1 MSNPYDGHDPLGHR
15 PTSEW
20 PGYGSAPPPAPYGGH
35 PSYGAGEGPRSTDGI
50 SIAAFV
56 CSLTCCAAPVGI
68 GLGVAGIVRTKGG
81 LRSGRW
87 AAVSGL
93 VIGVVLT
100 VAMIAFFV
108 FAGVM
113 GSRTLWEDD
122 ARVGQCLDLDFL
134 GDEIKAECAD
144 PHTGEVIWVG
154 EFDEQLVERFD
165 TLGNDDFCGGLPR
178 LEPHYRAALESS
190 EYQAQISIDAFDE
203 DEPDDGDHFYC
214 YLERTDDEAI
224 EGRIPAEDDPGSAT
238 GV

>member
-1 MSNPYDGHDPLGHR
+1 MG
-15 PTSEW
+15 EW
-20 PGYGSAPPPAPYGGH
+20 PGYGAEPPPAPYGAGT
-35 PSYGAGEGPRSTDGI
+35 PYGAGDAPRGTDGI

-68 GLGVAGIVRTKGG
+68 GLGIAGIVRTKDGR
-81 LRSGRW
+81 RSGRW

-113 GSRTLWEDD
+113 GSRSLWEDE

-134 GDEIKAECAD
+134 DDEIKADCGD

-154 EFDEQLVERFD
+154 EFDDELVEEFD
-165 TLGNDDFCGGLPR
+165 TVGTDDFCGSLPD
-178 LEPHYRAALESS
+178 LKPHYGAALESG

-203 DEPDDGDHFYC
+203 DEPDDGDLFYC

-224 EGRIPAEDDPGSAT
+224 EGRIPADGDPGSAS